1 MLLSQAH
8 SNTNQRVRPREKNRL
23 LHLVMRGTGALESL
37 IPVVVVPAGL
47 IPVPNTEEGVVP
59 VGVVVVGVVV
69 DGVVVLGV
77 VPVGVVVGVVPV
89 GVVVGV
95 VPVGVVGVVPVWLNK
110 AKHHHININ
119 LKTMLHYE
127 KKG

>member
-1 MLLSQAH
+1 M
-8 SNTNQRVRPREKNRL
+8 
-23 LHLVMRGTGALESL
+23 

-47 IPVPNTEEGVVP
+47 IPVPNTDEGVVP

-119 LKTMLHYE
+119 LKTMLHYDKIKKE
-127 KKG
+127 KKKTIHNKKLNRAKTLSYILTSKPCFIMIKL

>member
-1 MLLSQAH
+1 M
-8 SNTNQRVRPREKNRL
+8 
-23 LHLVMRGTGALESL
+23 
-37 IPVVVVPAGL
+37 IPVVVVPEGL
-47 IPVPNTEEGVVP
+47 IPVPNTEE
-59 VGVVVVGVVV
+59 
-69 DGVVVLGV
+69 GV

-119 LKTMLHYE
+119 LKTMLHYDKIKKE
-127 KKG
+127 KKDYS